1 MLPDY
6 RDCQNLCQYK
16 DSPFYETKLVIDRYT
31 VSLFNYRLATN
42 SDFQKPFAKEL
53 RGICFVFNQDETL
66 FKRYILLQK
75 FFNLNQTEESLLQNI
90 KEYKLVA
97 INNKEDGSLATFI
110 KLPNGRVL
118 GKSKMGF
125 DNDQAKGITN
135 LYSENKNIKN
145 LVDFCLDNDIVPVF
159 EYVSP
164 FNRIVLKY
172 QVEELIL
179 LRLRDNNSGKYLDL
193 NPFLNRFKDIK
204 FAKFENNY
212 SSIEEMINDVV
223 VQEDKEGVVV
233 HCLDNN
239 QNDFMFKV
247 KTIWYNIRHK
257 LFSEDIHRE
266 NILIEYILDD
276 NIDDILSQLSV
287 EDVELRNRIDNISNV
302 VKQEIN
308 LLVNQIDLL
317 YNDFLDLN
325 SDRKEFA
332 LKYVGSQ
339 FVALGFRKIGGEDS
353 FQIAKSFIL
362 DKTKK
367 LSTARRWLSS
377 KMNIEFVNI
386 NYEE

>member
-16 DSPFYETKLVIDRYT
+16 DSPFYETKLVIDGYT

-42 SDFQKPFAKEL
+42 SDFQKSFAKEL

-135 LYSENKNIKN
+135 LYLENKNIKN

-212 SSIEEMINDVV
+212 SSIEEMVNDVV

-266 NILIEYILDD
+266 NILIEYILND

-287 EDVELRNRIDNISNV
+287 EDVELRNRIDVISNV

-339 FVALGFRKIGGEDS
+339 FVALGFRKIRGEDS
-353 FQIAKSFIL
+353 FQIARSFIL

-367 LSTARRWLSS
+367 LFTARQWLSS

-386 NYEE
+386 DDEE

>member
-16 DSPFYETKLVIDRYT
+16 DSPFYETKLVIDGYT

-42 SDFQKPFAKEL
+42 SDFQKSFAKEL

-135 LYSENKNIKN
+135 LYLENKNIKN

-172 QVEELIL
+172 QNEELIL

-212 SSIEEMINDVV
+212 SSIEEMVNDVV

-266 NILIEYILDD
+266 NILIEYILND

-287 EDVELRNRIDNISNV
+287 EDVELRNRIDAISIV

-339 FVALGFRKIGGEDS
+339 FVALGFRKIRGEDS
-353 FQIAKSFIL
+353 FQISKSFIL

-367 LSTARRWLSS
+367 LFTARRWLSS
-377 KMNIEFVNI
+377 KMNIEFVD
-386 NYEE
+386 YEE